1 MAHSKTYKN
10 VLKIIEI
17 GKSRLDALDDAFD
30 LVRELRNED
39 MVEVDEIPIYDEQNL
54 KDSMELT
61 KLIRTECSKWIK
73 ATGEQNAVDVY
84 RRTLLFDAPFDFD
97 CYCRF
102 LEWNREPRKRFYEP
116 RRKQLLPIVNELQ
129 NLADGKIDLLAISMP
144 PGTGK
149 TTLAIFYLTWIGG
162 KNPELSVL
170 GGSHSNSF
178 LRGVY
183 DEMERILRKDGEYN
197 YAEVFPRSPLVRT
210 NSKDLRLDLAK
221 SKRFETFEFSS
232 IGSGNAGKVRASR
245 LLYCDDLVDGIET
258 AMSADRLDKLWQQY
272 YTDLRQRKIG
282 NCQEL
287 HIATRWSVRD
297 PIGRLQVQYE
307 NDPRARFLAFPAL
320 NDQDESNFDYPYSLG
335 FTTEFYRQQRDIMDD
350 VSWRCLYMNEPIE
363 RSGLLYHPSE
373 LRRYFDLPQE
383 EPDSIIAVCDTKDQG
398 PDYCV
403 MPIAYRYGDDFYI
416 DKILCDNGKPELIEE
431 RLVTELVTHNVRY
444 CQFESN
450 RGAGRIAETIQNR
463 VKERG
468 GFTRI
473 TTKWSQSNK
482 EARII
487 AESPFVK
494 AHCLFKDE
502 SMYDK
507 EYRTAMAQLCGWTMS
522 GRNKHDDV
530 PDAFSMLSDYIQ
542 TAESGR
548 VTLMQRIF

>member
-10 VLKIIEI
+10 VLKIIEV

-61 KLIRTECSKWIK
+61 KLIRSECSKWIK
-73 ATGEQNAVDVY
+73 ATGERSAVDIY

-116 RRKQLLPIVNELQ
+116 RRKQLLPIVKSLQ
-129 NLADGKIDLLAISMP
+129 DLHDRKIDILGISLP

-149 TTLAIFYLTWIGG
+149 STIAFFYVSWIEGQHPELTTL
-162 KNPELSVL
+162 V
-170 GGSHSNSF
+170 GSHSAGI
-178 LRGVY
+178 LRGMY
-183 DEMERILRKDGEYN
+183 DEMQRIMAKNGEYN
-197 YAEVFPRSPLVRT
+197 YLEVFPQSPIVNT
-210 NSKDLRLDLAK
+210 NSKDLQLDLAK
-221 SKRFETFEFSS
+221 AKRFSS
-232 IGSGNAGKVRASR
+232 IQYTSLGAGNAGKYRASA
-245 LLYCDDLVDGIET
+245 LLYCDDLIEGLET
-258 AMSADRLDKLWQQY
+258 ALSADRLEKIWQQY
-272 YTDLRQRKIG
+272 TTDLRQRKIG
-282 NCQEL
+282 MCQEL

-297 PIGRLQVQYE
+297 PIGRLETMYE
-307 NDPRARFLAFPAL
+307 DDPRARFLAFPAL
-320 NDQDESNFDYPYSLG
+320 NENDESNFDYPYNLG
-335 FTTEFYRQQRDIMDD
+335 FTTEFYKKQREIMDNI
-350 VSWRCLYMNEPIE
+350 SWRAIFCNLPIE
-363 RSGLLYHPSE
+363 REGTLYAPDE
-373 LRRYFDLPQE
+373 LRRYFELPQE
-383 EPDSIIAVCDTKDQG
+383 QPDSIIAVCDTKDQG

-416 DKILCDNGKPELIEE
+416 EKILCDNGKPELVEE
-431 RLVTELVTHNVRY
+431 RLVTELVSHNVRY

-450 RGAGRIAETIQNR
+450 RGAGRVAESIQNR
-463 VKERG
+463 IKQRG